1 MRLAGLMRAILSCV
15 LLVVVIAAQASAQIA
30 TTQIASTQDPAD
42 AVPIFDG
49 VSLKGWR
56 GDKALW
62 RVENGA
68 IVGSTHGV
76 KLKANSFLIY
86 ETEFADFELR
96 CKIRLEG
103 NNNSGIQYRSRV
115 SDRENY
121 RVVGYQCD
129 MHPNPPYAAMLYD
142 EGGGGII
149 AQRGQFVRWDDRQR
163 RELGRIAKAGKID
176 VGEWQDLR
184 IVARGD
190 LVWHELDGRVVTA
203 VQDQRASAPK
213 GGVIAFQVHRGPAMR
228 AYFRDVSV
236 RAFSKPEDVAVPGAV
251 RALLLRAANSAAP
264 QTGPTPH
271 WLWDADAQGDEE
283 LFLRREFAVSAV
295 PKKARLAIVCD
306 NNCRVYVN
314 GTRVAS
320 DDSWESAKV
329 VDVAKHLKAGDNVV
343 AVHAWNDGGPAA
355 MALRLSWQEGEN
367 ENAVVSGKTWHCHS
381 DDPDGWDRVGFDDS
395 SWPLVRDLGPLGGA
409 GLPWSGR
416 HGRQALGTQVDAYA
430 PQIAMVDWEI
440 DVPVG
445 QPSAMRLLD
454 IPRELG
460 SWVSLAADP
469 QGRLYSSSQ
478 GGGLYRIT
486 PALDFGGTTTIEA
499 VPVELGGAHGLLWWR
514 NCLYAVV
521 NGKQDGFYRLTDT
534 DSDDM
539 LDHVELLRALD
550 GSGEHGPHS
559 VVVAPDG
566 ENLLVLCGNMTK
578 LTEIVSSRVPQNWA
592 EDRLLPRLNDAR
604 GFWGGYSPPGGCL
617 YQVDPDGKRWELI
630 CCGFRNPFDL
640 VVLPTGQVV
649 VYDADMEWDM
659 GLPWYRPTR
668 YLAGQ
673 SGVDYGWRKGSAK
686 WPLDYPDAQKALQ
699 DIGPGSPTGMAYVP
713 GTAGGIV
720 GLDWT
725 FGTAYF
731 EGSPWQVGAPF
742 PVADVTL
749 SQRADGGV
757 YVVTGGRGLPSRLI
771 RLVAGRASGD
781 YAWNDEE
788 ALRMARW
795 GPATSWP
802 ETETRTA
809 QQILDAGQVGGD
821 ALPFAGVPLLRTP
834 DWVTARI
841 ALERLPADKF
851 RSTVLAVDTA
861 RPDRS
866 FAGLLA
872 LARQGAKS
880 DLQPMLDA
888 LGKFSFAKL
897 SHDQRIAWLRVH
909 SLALMRQGPASDE
922 QRDAIAARLLPL
934 LPAGNERQNQDLCE
948 LLTYVEA
955 TGVLDKAVP
964 LLTPLRP
971 SEPPAWAELATRN
984 AVYGD
989 VIDKM
994 MANMTPMGQL
1004 AIANA
1009 LRTVKSGWTIDQRR
1023 TLFTFLGEARG
1034 RSGGASYDGYVL
1046 KMVDLAWATCSDDEK
1061 RELEFLVGRVR
1072 APKNKFRSK
1081 PPKGPG
1087 QNWQVSDIP
1096 ELVQGGFKGRKKK
1109 AGRNLFHA
1117 VGCASCHYFQGEGG
1131 FGGPDLTSLKNKF
1144 RASDVLEAV
1153 IDPNKVISDQYSGQV
1168 LTKKD
1173 GSALF
1178 GVVHKTYDGDMEVY
1192 EVIPAVADAKPVRI
1206 PIDQVRKVEPSP
1218 QSPMPA
1224 GLLDR
1229 MSKDEIRDLIAF
1241 LLGESK

>member
-15 LLVVVIAAQASAQIA
+15 LLVAVFAAQASAQNA
-30 TTQIASTQDPAD
+30 AAS
-42 AVPIFDG
+42 VPLFDG
-49 VSLKGWR
+49 VSLNGWR
-56 GDKALW
+56 GDEAVW
-62 RVENGA
+62 SVEDGA

-76 KLKANSFLIY
+76 KLQANSFLIY
-86 ETEFADFELR
+86 EGQFADFELR
-96 CKIRLEG
+96 CKVQLEG
-103 NNNSGIQYRSRV
+103 DNNTGVQYRSRV
-115 SDRENY
+115 SDRQNH

-149 AQRGQFVRWDDRQR
+149 AQRGQFVRWDDKQR

-190 LVWHELDGRVVTA
+190 LVWHELNGRVVTA

-213 GGVIAFQVHRGPAMR
+213 RGVIAFQVHRGPPMKAR
-228 AYFRDVSV
+228 FRDVSV
-236 RAFSKPEDVAVPGAV
+236 RAFAKPELVEVPGAV
-251 RALLLRAANSAAP
+251 HALLLRAATSSASP
-264 QTGPTPH
+264 TGATPH
-271 WLWDADAQGDEE
+271 WVWDADAQAEEE
-283 LFLRREFAVSAV
+283 LFLRREFAVLAV
-295 PKKARLAIVCD
+295 PKKARLAVVCD
-306 NNCRVYVN
+306 NNCRVYIN
-314 GTRVAS
+314 GTRVAT
-320 DDSWESAKV
+320 DDSWESPKV
-329 VDVAKHLKAGDNVV
+329 VEVARHLQEGHNVV

-355 MALRLSWQEGEN
+355 MALRISWQATDQMFE
-367 ENAVVSGKTWHCHS
+367 VVTDKTWRCHS
-381 DDPDGWDRVGFDDS
+381 EDPDGWDQSGYDDS
-395 SWPLVRDLGPLGGA
+395 SWPLVRDVGPLGGD
-409 GLPWSGR
+409 GLVWSGR
-416 HGRQALGTQVDAYA
+416 HGSGALGSDVDAYA
-430 PQIAMVDWEI
+430 PQVAIVDWEI
-440 DVPVG
+440 DTPTD
-445 QPSAMRLLD
+445 QPSPMRLLD

-460 SWVSLAADP
+460 SWVSLTSDP
-469 QGRLYSSSQ
+469 EGRLYSSSQ

-486 PALDFGGTTTIEA
+486 PAQDLGNTTKIER
-499 VPVELGGAHGLLWWR
+499 VPVDLGGAHGLLWWR

-534 DSDDM
+534 DSDGM
-539 LDHVELLRALD
+539 LDHVEMLRALD

-592 EDRLLPRLNDAR
+592 EDRLLPRLEDAR

-617 YQVDPDGKRWELI
+617 YKVDPDGKRWELI

-673 SGVDYGWRKGSAK
+673 SGMDYGWRKGSAK
-686 WPLDYPDAQKALQ
+686 WPVDYPDAQKALQ

-713 GTAGGIV
+713 GPAGGIV

-731 EGSPWQVGAPF
+731 EGKPWNVGAPF

-749 SQRADGGV
+749 SQRVGGGV

-771 RLVAGRASGD
+771 RLVAGRPSGD
-781 YAWNDEE
+781 YEWSDAE
-788 ALRMARW
+788 ARRMSRW

-821 ALPFAGVPLLRTP
+821 AVPFRGVPFGPTP

-841 ALERLPADKF
+841 ALERLPAAKI
-851 RSTVLAVDTA
+851 RSTVLAVDA
-861 RPDRS
+861 AQPDRS

-872 LARQGAKS
+872 LARQGDKS
-880 DLQPMLDA
+880 DLQPILDA
-888 LGKFSFAKL
+888 LDKFSFAKL
-897 SHDQRIAWLRVH
+897 LHSQRIAWLRVH
-909 SLALMRQGPASDE
+909 SLVLLRQGPASE
-922 QRDAIAARLLPL
+922 QQRRAIAARLLPL
-934 LPAGNERQNQDLCE
+934 FPAGNERQNQDLCE
-948 LLTYVEA
+948 LLTYVDA
-955 TGVLDKAVP
+955 PGVLAKAVP
-964 LLTPLRP
+964 LLAPLHP
-971 SEPPAWAELATRN
+971 SKAPAWAELATRN
-984 AVYGD
+984 ASYGG

-1009 LRTVKSGWTIDQRR
+1009 LRTVKSGWTIPQRR
-1023 TLFTFLGEARG
+1023 TLFTFLGEARS

-1046 KMVDLAWATCSDDEK
+1046 KIVDLAWQTCSDEEK

-1072 APKNKFRSK
+1072 APKDKFQSK
-1081 PPKGPG
+1081 QPLGPG
-1087 QNWQVSDIP
+1087 QDWQASDIP
-1096 ELVQGGFKGRKKK
+1096 ALVADGFQGRKKK
-1109 AGRNLFHA
+1109 SGRNLFHA

-1153 IDPNKVISDQYSGQV
+1153 IDPNKVISDQYTGQI

-1206 PIDQVRKVEPSP
+1206 PVDQVAKVVPSP
-1218 QSPMPA
+1218 LSPMPA
-1224 GLLDR
+1224 GLLNR
-1229 MSKDEIRDLIAF
+1229 MSKEEIRDLVAF
-1241 LLGESK
+1241 LLGEGK